1 MSTSNAITNT
11 SCTIKFKIQSLSMI
25 VLQDLESKKA
35 LFYIFDSNG
44 SAVEKLR
51 KPLFYKS

>member
-1 MSTSNAITNT
+1 MIMNAVVN
-11 SCTIKFKIQSLSMI
+11 FKALPKLIQSLSMI
-25 VLQDLESKKA
+25 VLQNLESKKA
-35 LFYIFDSNG
+35 LFYIFGSNG